1 MPASFERFYQA
12 SLRNN
17 CPQCFS
23 TDGLQLE
30 FHQQWV
36 ENVWVRYTSRTVK
49 EFLHCDHCQSAIYP
63 VHWTQDIERVY
74 QYHLKLA
81 QKPSQFRVKPL
92 TWTII
97 VALAIL
103 LFCLGYLAFA

>member
-1 MPASFERFYQA
+1 MPTSFERFYKA

-23 TDGLQLE
+23 TNGLELE

-36 ENVWVRYTSRTVK
+36 ENAWVRYTAKTVK
-49 EFLHCDHCQSAIYP
+49 EVLHCEHCQSAIYP
-63 VHWTQDIERVY
+63 VNWSQDIERVY

-81 QKPSQFRVKPL
+81 QKPSQFKIKPL
-92 TWTII
+92 LWTVV
-97 VALAIL
+97 VALAIV
-103 LFCLGYLAFA
+103 LFGLAYLGLG